1 MSEKNLVKDLQR
13 VAAKKLR
20 STQGIPKNMKG
31 KVELICLAFGH
42 ADVVEDFEK
51 WCDEKIELGVRP
63 HYPVTEYLRGV
74 DARLGG
80 AERVAPDD
88 PRIVEIRNLAYELT
102 GVLPPAR
109 VIRDLLLLH
118 DAEEMKKALK
128 EYVINVEGRDM
139 EKAMQLFFNDGGVGS
154 VIALRKKQGL

>member
-1 MSEKNLVKDLQR
+1 MSEKNLVKDLQK
-13 VAAKKLR
+13 VAAVKLH
-20 STQGIPKNMKG
+20 STQGIPRNMKG
-31 KVELICLAFGH
+31 KIELICLAFGH
-42 ADVVEDFEK
+42 AEVVEDFEK

-63 HYPVTEYLRGV
+63 PYPVTEYLRGV

-80 AERVAPDD
+80 AQRVEPDD

-102 GVLPPAR
+102 NVLPPVR

-118 DAEEMKKALK
+118 DGEDMKKALR
-128 EYVINVEGRDM
+128 EYVIGLEGRDM